1 MPTGRPAQENRFY
14 LHRLQ
19 IYGSPVEF
27 AVSLQ
32 ATDECKPPAIVR
44 LLKRSHV
51 LDPGCQRGPRLYVLV
66 HRSAPLLTRR

>member
-1 MPTGRPAQENRFY
+1 MPTRRPAQENRFY